1 MATASFAA
9 YAAGFFLRSFYT
21 PDASFW
27 TLTLPLF
34 LQGFALSMFFVPLL
48 HILLDGIPP
57 ERVPSATGI
66 SNFARITSGGFAASL
81 ITTFWDRREA
91 LHQSRLVESANGFSP
106 VYRQATEQLQAQGMN
121 SLQAAGT
128 IMRET
133 VKQAYLLSSLDIFY
147 ASGWL
152 AMAMVLVVWI
162 TRKPVAAK
170 HVAAA
175 D

>member
-1 MATASFAA
+1 
-9 YAAGFFLRSFYT
+9 LRSHYT
-21 PDASFW
+21 PDATFW

-48 HILLDGIPP
+48 HIMLDGIPP

-91 LHQSRLVESANGFSP
+91 LHQSRLVESSTGFSP
-106 VYRQATEQLQAQGMN
+106 IYRQAIEQLQAQGM
-121 SLQAAGT
+121 SPLQAAGT
-128 IMRET
+128 IMRQT
-133 VKQAYLLSSLDIFY
+133 VNQAYLLSSLDIFY

-162 TRKPVAAK
+162 TRKPKPAA